1 MGRPYNPTRMKN
13 GAAHYS
19 LIIFDLDGTLTRD
32 ALDFDALRRPPRT

>member
-1 MGRPYNPTRMKN
+1 MKN